1 MKENNTRR
9 RETQEGRVVKNK
21 VILNLIQDLQ
31 RLSLRLVVPLINNLR
46 GRSHIKYGMT
56 PLFDNGKCVADAE
69 QRHISIRLCN
79 KKAFTL
85 IELLVVVLIIGI
97 LAAVALP
104 QYQKAVLKARAAEA
118 VSMLKAIMQAQE
130 IYYLANGTYTTDID
144 KLDVEVPSSSIYA
157 GGDYPENSYVYG
169 CEANYC
175 YAYTANANM
184 PDFDFHVTHKT
195 TDSAGK
201 YYCHLNSGD
210 SKNNTAKS
218 ICQSMGR
225 ASSYFEQWNW
235 GKGKYFVIN

>member
-9 RETQEGRVVKNK
+9 GNTQEGVNAVNQNK
-21 VILNLIQDLQ
+21 CHSRMSLSGIYNARRCQMKEISLLNKCVEDPQLQ
-31 RLSLRLVVPLINNLR
+31 PL
-46 GRSHIKYGMT
+46 GMT
-56 PLFDNGKCVADAE
+56 PNLMG
-69 QRHISIRLCN
+69 
-79 KKAFTL
+79 FTL

-97 LAAVALP
+97 LAAVAVP
-104 QYQKAVLKARAAEA
+104 QYQKAVFKARAAEA

-144 KLDVEVPSSSIYA
+144 KLEVEVPSSSIYA
-157 GGDYPENSYVYG
+157 GGDFPENSYVYG
-169 CEANYC
+169 CEATYC
-175 YAYTANANM
+175 YAHTANANM
-184 PDFDFHVTHKT
+184 PDFDFNGTHKA

-201 YYCHLNSGD
+201 YYCHLTSGD
-210 SKNNTAKS
+210 SKNNMAKS

>member
-9 RETQEGRVVKNK
+9 GETQEGVNAVNQNKCHSRRSLSGIFYACRCKNK
-21 VILNLIQDLQ
+21 EEILFNNNRCVEDPQLQ
-31 RLSLRLVVPLINNLR
+31 PL
-46 GRSHIKYGMT
+46 GMT
-56 PLFDNGKCVADAE
+56 PNLMG
-69 QRHISIRLCN
+69 
-79 KKAFTL
+79 FTL

-104 QYQKAVLKARAAEA
+104 QYQKAVFKARAAEA
-118 VSMLKAIMQAQE
+118 VSMLKAIIQAQE

-157 GGDYPENSYVYG
+157 GGDFPENSYAYG
-169 CEANYC
+169 CEATYC

-184 PDFDFHVTHKT
+184 PDFDFNVTHKT
-195 TDSAGK
+195 ADSAGK

-210 SKNNTAKS
+210 SKNNMAKS